1 MSNVFRN
8 YIFIYYRNN
17 HKCNIRTIINHKY
30 KFCHTKMKT
39 IQLLLEIQKAS

>member
-17 HKCNIRTIINHKY
+17 HKCKIG
-30 KFCHTKMKT
+30 T
-39 IQLLLEIQKAS
+39 IQNTKKCKLKKINKT